1 MPGLN
6 IGRPAPNSIVIPD
19 QDFTVSGTAFDRG
32 WPEPTMIDSVSISVD
47 NGPEISAQLTPG
59 GTHPLTV
66 FRFEAQVRVAAV
78 DGPHTI
84 RVTAVNDMNR
94 SVTKSVTVYVG
105 TGPLLSTFTGTSTVR
120 TTHPRGPGPF
130 VDMITAAA
138 EFSAD
143 RHTVVLHLPQ
153 IRQVTNPQTD
163 VTVTIE
169 VTMVGGGTGSFNP
182 ADGSFA
188 IPITLLFRVLV
199 QLSVPIVGNITISD
213 TTSTLSDTLTTA
225 SDTSPTGA
233 FSDTGAP
240 MDATGFVVLVA
251 DAQFAGG
258 ELNGHDASLVIAGT
272 MSPRP

>member
-6 IGRPAPNSIVIPD
+6 IIRPRANSIVVPD

-32 WPEPTMIDSVSISVD
+32 WPEPTMIDSVSVSVD
-47 NGPEISAQLTPG
+47 NGPEIPAQLTPG

-66 FRFEAQVRVAAV
+66 FNFEAQVRVAAV

-84 RVTAVNDMNR
+84 RVTATNDMNR

-105 TGPLLSTFTGTSTVR
+105 EGPLLSTFTGTSTVR
-120 TTHPRGPGPF
+120 TTHPRGTGPF
-130 VDMITAAA
+130 VDTLTAEV

-143 RHTVVLHLPQ
+143 RHTAALRLPQ
-153 IRQVTNPQTD
+153 IRQVTHPQTG

-169 VTMVGGGTGSFNP
+169 VTLVGGGTGLFNP

-188 IPITLLFRVLV
+188 VPVTLLFRVLV
-199 QLSVPIVGNITISD
+199 QISVIVGDITISD

-240 MDATGFVVLVA
+240 MDSTGFVVLVA
-251 DAQFAGG
+251 DAQFSGG

-272 MSPRP
+272 ISPRP